1 MKTQKLAAI
10 LVMVISAV
18 FVVSGAV
25 TYNMVHTKLAAEK
38 ITVSEDSPKYAGKA
52 VEGPFTAYQEANMIN
67 EHALK
72 ATSGKTYAEL
82 DREDPLRVVAMN
94 GSFLRASLFTSVV
107 SFGLSAFVMGVG
119 VIGLLIGYSLLGL
132 SKRQA

>member
-10 LVMVISAV
+10 IVMVISAV

-25 TYNMVHTKLAAEK
+25 TYNMVHTKLVAEK
-38 ITVSEDSPKYAGKA
+38 ITVSEDSPKYAGKSVA
-52 VEGPFTAYQEANMIN
+52 GPFTAYQEANMISI
-67 EHALK
+67 HALK
-72 ATSGKTYAEL
+72 ATNGKTYAEL
-82 DREDPLRVVAMN
+82 DREDPLRVIAMN

-119 VIGLLIGYSLLGL
+119 VIGLLVGYSLLGL

>member
-1 MKTQKLAAI
+1 MKVQKISAI
-10 LVMVISAV
+10 LVMIIGAV

-25 TYNMVHTKLAAEK
+25 TYNMVHTKLVAEK
-38 ITVSEDSPKYAGKA
+38 ITVSEDSPKYAGKSVA
-52 VEGPFTAYQEANMIN
+52 GPFTAYQQADMISH
-67 EHALK
+67 HALK
-72 ATSGKTYAEL
+72 ATGGKTYAEL

-119 VIGLLIGYSLLGL
+119 AVCMLVGYSLLGL
-132 SKRQA
+132 VKRQA